1 MSSPIQL
8 LTVIE
13 YFRDGRP
20 WKVHH
25 SKRPS
30 WQEVEAAIRRM
41 ENYCFP
47 IVQLNL
53 TEFDDDENIFNV
65 IGGAGRYAL
74 FHMMGDW
81 RYADP
86 NGKDGPVHL
95 WESDQGYEC
104 QERNVLT
111 DVESVLR
118 LANVFYETG
127 SYEAL
132 EDAARAA

>member
-1 MSSPIQL
+1 MPSPVQL

-13 YFRDGRP
+13 YFRDNRP
-20 WKVHH
+20 WKAHH

-30 WQEVEAAIRRM
+30 WQEVEVAIRRM

-53 TEFDDDENIFNV
+53 TEFEDDENIFNI

-74 FHMMGDW
+74 FHMTGDW
-81 RYADP
+81 QYSDP
-86 NGKDGPVHL
+86 SGTDDPVHL

-104 QERNVLT
+104 LSRNVLV
-111 DVESVLR
+111 DVEKVLG
-118 LANVFYETG
+118 LAKVFYETG

-132 EDAARAA
+132 GHASRAA

>member
-1 MSSPIQL
+1 MPTPIQV
-8 LTVIE
+8 LTVVE

-20 WKVHH
+20 WIAHR
-25 SKRPS
+25 SKHPS

-53 TEFDDDENIFNV
+53 TEFDDDERIFNV

-74 FHMMGDW
+74 FHMTGDW
-81 RYADP
+81 QYSDP
-86 NGKDGPVHL
+86 GGTDAPVHL

-104 QERNVLT
+104 SSRNILS
-111 DVESVLR
+111 DVEEVLR
-118 LANVFYETG
+118 LAKVFHETG
-127 SYEAL
+127 SYDAV
-132 EDAARAA
+132 DRAARAA